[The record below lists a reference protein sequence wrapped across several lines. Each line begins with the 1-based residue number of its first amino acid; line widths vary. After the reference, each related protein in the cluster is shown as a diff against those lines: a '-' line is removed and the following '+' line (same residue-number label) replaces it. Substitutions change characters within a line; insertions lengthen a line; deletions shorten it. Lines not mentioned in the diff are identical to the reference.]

1 MTTKEFAQI
10 AAAIKT
16 YFPRENIL
24 PTEIA
29 MELWY
34 MELRDLTYETAN
46 LALRMY
52 VATNR
57 FPPTIADIREC
68 AVKLSKGAQKSEI
81 NEMAAW
87 QMVLKAMRNSIYHSE
102 EEFAKLPPT
111 VQKAVVSPNQLREWA
126 MAEDIDGTWMNVTQ
140 SNFLRTYRTEVSL
153 EQEAVKLSPDL
164 LRLAGKTVEK
174 ISVDHTEPKRI
185 SVSEERKVAEQDSV
199 PFPKMLKE
207 KYMRL
212 MGEAV

>member
-24 PTEIA
+24 PTEKA

-34 MELRDLTYETAN
+34 MELKDLPYDTAN
-46 LALRMY
+46 SALRMY
-52 VATNR
+52 VATNK
-57 FPPTIADIREC
+57 FPPTIADIREH
-68 AVKLSKGAQKSEI
+68 AAKLSKGVHGSEL

-87 QMVLKAMRNSIYHSE
+87 QMILKAMRNSIYHSE

-111 VQKAVVSPNQLREWA
+111 VQKAVVSPGQLREWA

-140 SNFLRTYRTEVSL
+140 SNFMRTYRVEVSR
-153 EQEAVKLSPDL
+153 EAEARKLSPDL
-164 LRLAGKTVEK
+164 LRLAGITLEK
-174 ISVDHTEPKRI
+174 IATENVEPKAI
-185 SVSEERKVAEQDSV
+185 SVSEERRLAEKDSV
-199 PFPKMLKE
+199 PMSERLKE
-207 KYMRL
+207 RYMAL
-212 MGEAV
+212 MGQAV